1 MATAPQLAA
10 AVREEKGKGAAR
22 RARAAGQV
30 PAVLYG
36 HGTDPEHLLLPD
48 RELAAILRANGVNA
62 VVELDIA
69 GQKQL
74 ALTKQV
80 DVHPIHN
87 YIEHVDLLIVKR
99 GEKVN
104 VEVAILI
111 EGVAASGT
119 LTIQDASAVEVE
131 AEALHIPENI
141 VVDVHNLPAGT
152 NVTAADLKL
161 PAGVEL
167 ITDPE
172 TLVVTIEAAKTAAET
187 VGEEADEEAA
197 EDAAE

>member
-80 DVHPIHN
+80 DVHPIRN